1 MEYLWGVCCSFVY
14 SIDTQTIQRVDRVV
28 DEPCIR
34 DEFNSTV
41 FVEIGTQDGG
51 LKRAIYNIRLLL
63 LPVVAL
69 QV

>member
-1 MEYLWGVCCSFVY
+1 MCKLFIHLFNRYT
-14 SIDTQTIQRVDRVV
+14 DHTKRVD
-28 DEPCIR
+28 ESCIR
-34 DEFNSTV
+34 GEFNSTV